1 MPANSC
7 GNSETQGLQFRLY
20 CHRFFKVLIF
30 CLFLCADKNLELKNM
45 ALKRREKS
53 MNIVTLIIMIVG
65 GAAGLLSTLYIIISL
80 FATLG
85 YKIYRKIKYGISL
98 YN

>member
-1 MPANSC
+1 
-7 GNSETQGLQFRLY
+7 
-20 CHRFFKVLIF
+20 
-30 CLFLCADKNLELKNM
+30 
-45 ALKRREKS
+45 